1 MGDLATTD
9 QGYDEVTLLK
19 IAREVAK
26 DILPIETI
34 LDLHKITPTQW
45 ETLQT
50 SRIFLGLL
58 QSEAEAWG
66 SATNTAERLKLK
78 ALSMMEE
85 WLPEANSRIHD
96 RSETLAAKNETVK
109 VVSRLAGIGANGEG
123 AAGSGEKFSFTINL
137 GNADKLRF
145 EKEVTTKVIEGTTNN
160 EYTQTQPA

>member
-9 QGYDEVTLLK
+9 QGLSEVTLLK
-19 IAREVAK
+19 VAREVAK

-34 LDLHKITPTQW
+34 LDLHKITQTQW
-45 ETLQT
+45 ETLQN
-50 SRIFLGLL
+50 SKVFLGLL

-78 ALSMMEE
+78 ALSMCEE

-96 RSETLAAKNETVK
+96 PGETLAAKNETVK
-109 VVSRLAGIGANGEG
+109 TVARFAGIGANGDG
-123 AAGSGEKFSFTINL
+123 ASGSGEKFSFTINL

-145 EKEVTTKVIEGTTNN
+145 EKEVVIKTIEGTTN
-160 EYTQTQPA
+160 ESTQAQPT